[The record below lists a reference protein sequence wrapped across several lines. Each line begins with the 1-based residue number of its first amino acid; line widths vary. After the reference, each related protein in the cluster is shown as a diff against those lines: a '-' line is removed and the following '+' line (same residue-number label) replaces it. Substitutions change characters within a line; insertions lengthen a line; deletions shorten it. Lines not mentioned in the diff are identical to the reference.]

1 MVSLSL
7 MALLTWPVVED
18 HTDRPEAS
26 STTWIF
32 FPVVVLR
39 SREHNSATARTSA
52 LGAFLRLEKKPANLA
67 NTSALTLVA
76 PGARHC
82 CRR

>member
-1 MVSLSL
+1 MV
-7 MALLTWPVVED
+7 ALLNLPVVED
-18 HTDRPEAS
+18 NKDRPEAS
-26 STTWIF
+26 SSTWIF
-32 FPVVVLR
+32 IPVVVQR
-39 SREHNSATARTSA
+39 SHAHNSATVRTLA